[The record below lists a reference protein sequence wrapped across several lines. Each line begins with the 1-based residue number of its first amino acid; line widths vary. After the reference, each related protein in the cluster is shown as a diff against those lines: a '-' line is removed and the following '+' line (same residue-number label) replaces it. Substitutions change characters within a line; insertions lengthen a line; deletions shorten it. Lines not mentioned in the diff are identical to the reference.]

1 VAKQEV
7 RQRYFTAMAR
17 EVILNDRGVI
27 IIIDDDV
34 SSVNVLQEL
43 LINDG
48 YDVEWKASGMQALE
62 FIAVNEPNLVM
73 LSDHLSDTDPFKLLD
88 RLKEIKQARDIPVI
102 LMATGDDA
110 ETRLKVLQSG
120 DDLIVKPFDT
130 REVLARIERQ
140 VTVSKVRMALRES
153 EAKFRSVMESAID
166 AIISSDAEGNI
177 RSWNSAAMA
186 LFGFTEAEVI
196 GHPIDMI
203 IPDRYKESHRQGI
216 KRVSSGGPS
225 HVIGKTAELAAIRK
239 DGSEFPV
246 ELSLA
251 TWFLDDERYYTGIIR
266 DISERK
272 QAEQKFRSVTE
283 SAIDAIISADNIGN
297 IISWNKAAT
306 RILGYSEEESVGQ
319 RLEMIIPER
328 FHEAHR
334 NGMARFTATGE
345 GHVIGTTVELFARKK
360 NGDEVPIELSLST
373 WTVRDER
380 YYTGIIRDIGER
392 KRAEQALILSEQTLR
407 DRTEELQKKNRVLKK
422 TLKRLNDMQN
432 QLIIQ
437 EKMASLGKLSAGM
450 AHELNNPA
458 AAAQRGAAQLQAT
471 FAKWQSILLKMGLL
485 NLDKTRV
492 AKMIEL
498 DSKIKER
505 ARKPAELNALMRS
518 DQEEAIEEWLQERDI
533 DTAGELAPALVNLGY
548 DQIELE
554 ELTKVFNA
562 EQFAMVIEC
571 LSFKHEI
578 YSLVSEIGL
587 GTNRIVEIVK
597 ALKTYTYMDQAPVQ
611 SVDVRKE
618 LDNTLII
625 LHNKLKRGVT
635 VVREYA
641 SDLPVIEA
649 YASELNQVWTNII
662 DNAIDAMDGEGKLFV
677 RARRED
683 PWLVVEIEDDGPG
696 IPEEIQSQ
704 IFDPFFTTKGPGE
717 GTGLGLNISRN
728 LVVQKHGGQISVS
741 SKPGS
746 TCFSVRLPL
755 EFSPAE

>member
-1 VAKQEV
+1 
-7 RQRYFTAMAR
+7 
-17 EVILNDRGVI
+17 
-27 IIIDDDV
+27 
-34 SSVNVLQEL
+34 
-43 LINDG
+43 
-48 YDVEWKASGMQALE
+48 
-62 FIAVNEPNLVM
+62 
-73 LSDHLSDTDPFKLLD
+73 
-88 RLKEIKQARDIPVI
+88 
-102 LMATGDDA
+102 
-110 ETRLKVLQSG
+110 
-120 DDLIVKPFDT
+120 
-130 REVLARIERQ
+130 
-140 VTVSKVRMALRES
+140 
-153 EAKFRSVMESAID
+153 MESAID
-166 AIISSDAEGNI
+166 AIISGDAEGNI
-177 RSWNSAAMA
+177 RSWNSAATT
-186 LFGFTEAEVI
+186 LFGYTEAEVI
-196 GHPIDMI
+196 GHPIDVI
-203 IPDRYKESHRQGI
+203 IPERYKESHQEGI

-239 DGSEFPV
+239 DGTEFPV

-251 TWFLDDERYYTGIIR
+251 TWFLDDDRYYTGIIR

-283 SAIDAIISADNIGN
+283 SAIDAIISADHVGN

-334 NGMARFTATGE
+334 EGMARFTATGE

-360 NGDEVPIELSLST
+360 KGEEVPIELSLST
-373 WTVRDER
+373 WTVREER

-392 KRAEQALILSEQTLR
+392 KRAEEALRMSEQILR
-407 DRTEELQKKNRVLKK
+407 ERTEELKKKNGVLKK

-432 QLIIQ
+432 QLIMQ

-471 FAKWQSILLKMGLL
+471 FAKWQSILLKMGVL
-485 NLDKTRV
+485 NLDKKRV
-492 AKMIEL
+492 EKMIEL
-498 DSKIKER
+498 DTEIKER

-518 DQEEAIEEWLQERDI
+518 DREDVLEQWLHERQI
-533 DTAGELAPALVNLGY
+533 DATGELVPALVNLGY
-548 DQIELE
+548 DEIELE
-554 ELTKVFNA
+554 ELAKFFDA
-562 EQFAMVIEC
+562 EQFAMVIDC

-587 GTNRIVEIVK
+587 GTDRIVEIVK
-597 ALKTYTYMDQAPVQ
+597 ALKNYTYMDQAPVQ

-625 LHNKLKRGVT
+625 LHNKLKSGVT

-641 SDLPVIEA
+641 KDLPFIEA

-662 DNAIDAMDGEGKLFV
+662 DNAIDAMAGEGKLIV
-677 RARRED
+677 RTYQED

-696 IPEEIQSQ
+696 IPDEIQSK
-704 IFDPFFTTKGPGE
+704 IFDPFFTTKGPGD

-728 LVVQKHGGQISVS
+728 LIVQKHGGQISVL

-746 TCFSVRLPL
+746 TCFSVRLPMD
-755 EFSPAE
+755 FNPAE